1 MIRKVKSFFFGEY
14 FFSQERKR
22 LEDALVDDILRISSV
37 VRSNDLKLILHKLQS
52 SNNKIVSKEF
62 SWALNKINKGHRPKE
77 VFKVIK
83 EKYNSVLLSKF
94 LDLLEYSTSS
104 GTVTLNDYK
113 NIIKDFLKSRELL
126 DERKSVLLMQKYTI
140 IFAGGLI
147 VPGILGVVISLV
159 KSLVG
164 IVDVSVIGLSSS
176 STLYLV
182 SYYCS
187 IIYIIEYIIISSI
200 YLSQLDDNSKKIW
213 VYICFLLPVSL
224 LIFFISSYIV

>member
-1 MIRKVKSFFFGEY
+1 MIRKIKYFLFGEY
-14 FFSQERKR
+14 FLSLERKR
-22 LEDALVDDILRISSV
+22 LEDALVDDILRISSI
-37 VRSNDLKLILHKLQS
+37 VRSNDLRLIMNKLQS
-52 SNNKIVSKEF
+52 SNNRLVSKEF

-77 VFKVIK
+77 VFKVLK
-83 EKYNSVLLSKF
+83 DKYNSILLSKF

-104 GTVTLNDYK
+104 GTVTLQDYK
-113 NIIKDFLKSRELL
+113 KIIKDFLKSRELL

-140 IFAGGLI
+140 IFAGGII

-176 STLYLV
+176 PTLYLV

-187 IIYIIEYIIISSI
+187 IVYIVEYIIISSI

-213 VYICFLLPVSL
+213 VYIFFLLPVSL